1 MTDKE
6 LAFYNCITDMAAK
19 IDSKPKNLL
28 LLQDKG
34 REYESMCLQLAQG
47 YELDYISFPY
57 IIVNEFGKGE
67 HIDNFNRR
75 HPKFAE
81 DIENYRKKY
90 LYGNRD

>member
-1 MTDKE
+1 MTMTDKE

-47 YELDYISFPY
+47 
-57 IIVNEFGKGE
+57 
-67 HIDNFNRR
+67 
-75 HPKFAE
+75 
-81 DIENYRKKY
+81 
-90 LYGNRD
+90 